1 MPTKRVFKK
10 IRLEYVVLATLI
22 ILAIFSRQILMS
34 VTGSEVPLAV
44 VKGYSMCPT
53 LREGDLVFTYKPGP
67 EDISIG
73 DIIIYSTRSGDLIVH
88 RVVRIYKSGT
98 TYYYITKGDNN
109 EAPDPFRVTYEMVK
123 GKVIRIGNSTFKIPY
138 LGYLSLWIHR
148 S

>member
-1 MPTKRVFKK
+1 MLTTETFKK
-10 IRLEYVVLATLI
+10 IRLEYIVLAILI
-22 ILAIFSRQILMS
+22 ILTIFSRQILMA

-53 LREGDLVFTYKPGP
+53 LREGDLVFTYKPRP

-73 DIIIYSTRSGDLIVH
+73 DIIIYSTRTGDLIIH
-88 RVVRIYKSGT
+88 RVIRIYKIGT
-98 TYYYITKGDNN
+98 NYYYITKGDNN
-109 EAPDPFRVTYEMVK
+109 EAPDPFRVTYEMIK
-123 GKVIRIGNSTFKIPY
+123 GKVIMIGNSTFKIPY

>member
-1 MPTKRVFKK
+1 MLTTKIFKK
-10 IRLEYVVLATLI
+10 IRLEYIVLAILI
-22 ILAIFSRQILMS
+22 ILTVFSRQILT
-34 VTGSEVPLAV
+34 VATGSEVPLAV

-53 LREGDLVFTYKPGP
+53 LREGDLVFTYKPSP

-73 DIIIYSTRSGDLIVH
+73 DIIIYSTRTGDLIIH
-88 RVVRIYKSGT
+88 RVVRIYKTGT
-98 TYYYITKGDNN
+98 SYYYITKGDNN
-109 EAPDPFRVTYEMVK
+109 EAPDPFRVTYEMIK